1 MRTGGDTPIRFRV
14 LPLRLLVAGRFGLEP
29 GRLHRLDPAGVEG
42 LLDRTRPELA
52 LRVDDR
58 LRSDGTGLAL
68 RLQFRH
74 RRDFTAGAV
83 AQAIPDL
90 ARVVDAHS
98 ALRSGGNL
106 AEIRH
111 SLIDLPSV
119 QAALTAG
126 ASSQPPS
133 PAPTSPSPPSATA
146 PPTSVIE
153 SSGDDAIDRLLGM
166 VDGPTGNAAAAPPA
180 PNDPARA
187 ALSGFLAE
195 VTRGSARPIPAGAS
209 PPEALESVL
218 AEQLDAILDHPDFQ
232 AMERSWAALR
242 FLLRRIDL
250 RAAVTV
256 DVIEAGSDSLFDSLE
271 VLVPED
277 DPDPKGPVRVV
288 VDLNDYDA
296 SDRDIGRLRQ
306 LAAFG
311 ASRRAVVLTNA
322 ASDFVGDARALASMH
337 DPETRFEDT
346 RFAGWRTLRDAPESA
361 WLGLCLSRIALR
373 DAADGRDDKVLRFAR
388 SRRVGRPLDAGVAPA
403 VAALFAAA
411 SAETDWPS
419 AVGAVTD
426 PTVDNLVLVED
437 GGDGFDGPVRPMPSA
452 SAADS
457 LAAAGLIALVAERGR
472 DTARLLRIPSVRR
485 ASGGDAAD
493 ASLIP
498 RLFQAQVVHGLQWNA
513 DRLFTS
519 AGHETLKARVESY
532 LTALISGTGSG
543 AGVAVALE
551 RDEDGAPILAI
562 QVKSGAR
569 AAPGAGMAFDLPL
582 GPDGAG

>member
-1 MRTGGDTPIRFRV
+1 
-14 LPLRLLVAGRFGLEP
+14 
-29 GRLHRLDPAGVEG
+29 
-42 LLDRTRPELA
+42 
-52 LRVDDR
+52 
-58 LRSDGTGLAL
+58 
-68 RLQFRH
+68 
-74 RRDFTAGAV
+74 
-83 AQAIPDL
+83 
-90 ARVVDAHS
+90 
-98 ALRSGGNL
+98 
-106 AEIRH
+106 
-111 SLIDLPSV
+111 
-119 QAALTAG
+119 
-126 ASSQPPS
+126 
-133 PAPTSPSPPSATA
+133 
-146 PPTSVIE
+146 
-153 SSGDDAIDRLLGM
+153 M

-195 VTRGSARPIPAGAS
+195 VTRGSARPTPAGAS

-346 RFAGWRTLRDAPESA
+346 PFAGWRTLRDAPESA

-373 DAADGRDDKVLRFAR
+373 DAADGRDDMVLRFAR

-403 VAALFAAA
+403 VAALFAGCH
-411 SAETDWPS
+411 S
-419 AVGAVTD
+419 AVLDVERRSGIGDCVGRRGA
-426 PTVDNLVLVED
+426 
-437 GGDGFDGPVRPMPSA
+437 R
-452 SAADS
+452 
-457 LAAAGLIALVAERGR
+457 
-472 DTARLLRIPSVRR
+472 SVRGAMLMVIR
-485 ASGGDAAD
+485 QQTTG
-493 ASLIP
+493 P
-498 RLFQAQVVHGLQWNA
+498 
-513 DRLFTS
+513 
-519 AGHETLKARVESY
+519 GHTLVP
-532 LTALISGTGSG
+532 T
-543 AGVAVALE
+543 
-551 RDEDGAPILAI
+551 D
-562 QVKSGAR
+562 
-569 AAPGAGMAFDLPL
+569 
-582 GPDGAG
+582 